1 MEKREMICIGCPLGC
16 PLTVTIEKKNG
27 AAAEE
32 AITVTGNTCKNG
44 EIYAKNEVLHPER
57 IVTSTVPVEGG
68 LLPRVS
74 VKTERAIPKDRIFAC
89 MEEIHRAAAQA
100 PVRIGD
106 VIVNDVAET
115 GVNVIATSSSAA
127 E

>member
-16 PLTVTIEKKNG
+16 PLTVAIEKKNG

-32 AITVTGNTCKNG
+32 AITVTGNTCRNG

-57 IVTSTVPVEGG
+57 IVTSTVPVKGG

-89 MEEIHRAAAQA
+89 MEEIRCAAAQA